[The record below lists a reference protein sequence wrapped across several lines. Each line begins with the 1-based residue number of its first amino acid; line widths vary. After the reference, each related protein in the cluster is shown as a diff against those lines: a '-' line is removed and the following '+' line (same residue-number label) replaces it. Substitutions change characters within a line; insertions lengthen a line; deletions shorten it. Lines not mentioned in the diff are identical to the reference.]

1 MSTSPAGRRALSRW
15 VAVIACAAGVA
26 GLLTAVA
33 PAAGATT
40 KQFKGVNWA
49 DPRDNYAADEVV
61 PSGLSKTDGY
71 ATTYAKASAV
81 IGEFAAELG
90 ANTVRL
96 PINPATVNGAF
107 WHSYTGAIDAAT
119 AKGFKV
125 ILAYWESPVPAKDG
139 RIDDADAFHRMWSR
153 VTSRYARHGS
163 VYFEPMNEPFG
174 YSSQEWRD
182 VAADWL
188 ATFPRVR
195 RDRVFI
201 GGVKYSEDVKP
212 VCADRRLDGTY
223 LALHQYGFW
232 HQDWTRPEQWAADLR
247 DRIGTCASR
256 TVLDE
261 FGASMTTGLDY
272 NGPVDGS
279 NEIAYIQ
286 AVTDTLRELGMGSV
300 YWPGLRTGD
309 TYSLTTLHGTGADL
323 SLTVTNRSG
332 LDRLRWGWGRG
343 R

>member
-1 MSTSPAGRRALSRW
+1 MTPSPTRRGSRLVAAL
-15 VAVIACAAGVA
+15 ACAVGVA

-33 PAAGATT
+33 PAASAAPST

-61 PSGLSKTDGY
+61 PSGLSTADGY

-81 IGEFAAELG
+81 IGEFAARLG

-96 PINPATVNGAF
+96 PINPATVNGPF
-107 WHSYTGAIDAAT
+107 WASYTGAIDAAT

-139 RIDDADAFHRMWSR
+139 RVDDVEAFDRMWDR
-153 VTSRYARHGS
+153 VTARYARHGS

-182 VAADWL
+182 LAADWL
-188 ATFPRVR
+188 ATHPRVR

-212 VCADRRLDGTY
+212 VCADPRLDGTY

-232 HQDWTRPEQWAADLR
+232 HQDWTDPRQWAADLR
-247 DRIGTCASR
+247 DRIGDCASR

-261 FGASMTTGLDY
+261 VGASMTTGLDY
-272 NGPVDGS
+272 DGPVDGS
-279 NEIAYIQ
+279 NEVAYLQ
-286 AVTDTLRELGMGSV
+286 AATDTLRELGMGSV

-309 TYSLTTLHGTGADL
+309 TYSLTTLHGAGTDL
-323 SLTVTNRSG
+323 SLQVTNASG
-332 LDRLRWGWGRG
+332 LSRLRWGWGR
-343 R
+343 

>member
-1 MSTSPAGRRALSRW
+1 MKSPKSRSRLAA
-15 VAVIACAAGVA
+15 AVACAVSVA

-33 PAAGATT
+33 PAASAVSTA
-40 KQFKGVNWA
+40 QFKGVNWA

-61 PSGLSKTDGY
+61 PSGLSKTDSY

-81 IGEFAAELG
+81 IGEFRADLG

-96 PINPATVNGAF
+96 PINPATVNGPF
-107 WHSYTGAIDAAT
+107 WNSYTGAIDAAT

-125 ILAYWESPVPAKDG
+125 ILAYWESPVPSKDG
-139 RIDDADAFHRMWSR
+139 RIDDVSAFNRMWGR
-153 VTSRYARHGS
+153 VTSRYARNGG

-182 VAADWL
+182 VAAQWL
-188 ATFPRVR
+188 ATYPQVKRS
-195 RDRVFI
+195 RVFI
-201 GGVKYSEDVKP
+201 GGIKYSEDVKP

-232 HQDWTRPEQWAADLR
+232 HTDWTTPEQWADDLR

-272 NGPVDGS
+272 NGPVNGS

-286 AVTDTLRELGMGSV
+286 AVTDTLRDLGMGSV

-309 TYSLTTLHGTGADL
+309 TYSLTTLQGSGTNL
-323 SLTVTNRSG
+323 SLTVTNKSG
-332 LDRLRWGWGRG
+332 LDRLRWGWGG
-343 R
+343 GVGNS